1 MTEHNITLSDLE
13 ALDLEDFDPAE
24 YITSDEAAAA
34 YITQALATNDAA
46 IFAAAIGDI
55 ARARGMSEIA
65 KAAGLGRESLYKA
78 LRPNSQP
85 RMETMTRVL
94 GALGV
99 RLVAEVVGA
108 GKGDAA
114 TAAAGSVEMTT
125 LTAKPAPKKAVAAK
139 PRLRAKPALA

>member
-13 ALDLEDFDPAE
+13 GLDLEDFDPAE

-78 LRPNSQP
+78 LRQNSQP

-99 RLVAEVVGA
+99 RLVAEVVGS
-108 GKGDAA
+108 GKGDADGGARA
-114 TAAAGSVEMTT
+114 TLEG
-125 LTAKPAPKKAVAAK
+125 KPAAKKAVGAK
-139 PRLRAKPALA
+139 ARLRGKATLV

>member
-13 ALDLEDFDPAE
+13 KLDLEDFDPAE
-24 YITSDEAAAA
+24 YITSDEAAAT

-55 ARARGMSEIA
+55 ARARGMSDIA

-99 RLVAEVVGA
+99 RLVAEVVGT
-108 GKGDAA
+108 GKRDAA
-114 TAAAGSVEMTT
+114 SADSVARAT
-125 LTAKPAPKKAVAAK
+125 LPDKPIAKKAVAGK
-139 PRLRAKPALA
+139 QRSRGKTALA

>member
-13 ALDLEDFDPAE
+13 GLDLEDFDPAE

-99 RLVAEVVGA
+99 RLVAEVIGA
-108 GKGDAA
+108 GKGEVDGGARA
-114 TAAAGSVEMTT
+114 TLAG
-125 LTAKPAPKKAVAAK
+125 KPAAKKAVGGK
-139 PRLRAKPALA
+139 VRLRGKTALV